1 MANGFSNPSEP
12 VPAESVPTE
21 PIPVRIVPLG
31 GLGEIGLN
39 LMVIECGSHAII
51 IDAGVLF
58 PEERDLGIGLI
69 LPELAYLEQSRPI
82 IDGIVLTHGHEDHIG
97 ALAYLL
103 RHFPAPIFGTEV
115 TLAFARRRLAEEGLN
130 GADLRE
136 LVPGC
141 EITLGPFRIE
151 PIRVTHST
159 PNAVALAIRT
169 PGGLIVH
176 SGDFKIDPEPVD
188 GQLFDSERFAQLG
201 AEGVALLLSDS
212 TNVERAGRTGSES
225 SIKPVLR
232 ELLRRTR
239 GRFVLSSFSSHL
251 HRIRQFAETAHEAG
265 RYVVPLGRR
274 MAESVRLGAETG
286 QLTLPAATF
295 IDRAEA
301 DFLEPRRLAYL
312 AGGSQGE
319 PLSAMAKLAADSH
332 PQVQIDHDDVVV
344 LSSRSIPGNE
354 RAINGMINNLY
365 KRGAEVY
372 YDGVA
377 PVHVSGHASR
387 DELAELIHL
396 VKPRN
401 FVPVHG
407 EYRHLERH
415 RVLAIEHGVA
425 EANAFLLEDGETLVL
440 EGGVARRGRN
450 VSIGRVVT
458 DGDEPALDSLLRER
472 RALARDGAL
481 IAVVTLALRTGQLV
495 AGPELLSRGVVSH
508 NGASPHMARARSEL
522 AERLRSFNSNGNGR
536 PNTERIK
543 EEIVRVLRRYFS
555 DETGKRPMIVP
566 HVVEV

>member
-1 MANGFSNPSEP
+1 MANGFSDPSE
-12 VPAESVPTE
+12 SV
-21 PIPVRIVPLG
+21 PVRIVPLG

-39 LMVIECGSHAII
+39 LMVIECGAHAII

-69 LPELAYLEQSRPI
+69 LPELAYLEQSRPML
-82 IDGIVLTHGHEDHIG
+82 DGIVLTHGHEDHIG

-103 RHFPAPIFGTEV
+103 RRFPAPVFGTEV
-115 TLAFARRRLAEEGLN
+115 TLAFVRRGLAEDGLT

-136 LVPGC
+136 MVPGR
-141 EITLGPFRIE
+141 EIPLGPFSVE

-169 PGGLIVH
+169 PAGLIIH

-188 GQLFDSERFAQLG
+188 GLLFDTQRFARLG

-232 ELLRRTR
+232 DLIKRTR

-286 QLTLPAATF
+286 QLNLPPGTF
-295 IDRAEA
+295 IERAEA

-332 PQVQIDHDDVVV
+332 PQVQIARNDVVV

-354 RAINGMINNLY
+354 RAINGLINHLY

-377 PVHVSGHASR
+377 PVHVSGHANR
-387 DELAELIHL
+387 EELAELIHL
-396 VKPRN
+396 VKPRH

-415 RVLAIEHGVA
+415 RALAIENGVA
-425 EANAFLLEDGETLVL
+425 AANAFLLEDGETLVL
-440 EGGVARRGRN
+440 EEGSARRGRN
-450 VSIGRVVT
+450 VTAGRVVA
-458 DGDEPALDSLLRER
+458 DGDEVALDSLIRER

-481 IAVVTLALRTGQLV
+481 IAVVTISVRTGHVLG
-495 AGPELLSRGVVSH
+495 GPELLSRGVVSN
-508 NGASPHMARARSEL
+508 NGVSPHMARARVEL
-522 AERLRSFNSNGNGR
+522 AERLRSLNGNAR
-536 PNTERIK
+536 ANTERLK
-543 EEIVRVLRRYFS
+543 EEMVRVLRRYFS
-555 DETGKRPMIVP
+555 DEAGKRPMIVP
-566 HVVEV
+566 YVVEV